1 MKPPSG
7 LEYVYFFVYLR
18 CILYT
23 AYISN
28 VIEIEHKVREILQ
41 FLLFGWGGRG
51 GEATEWTRIYLFL
64 CLIGKRA
71 YISNL
76 SKIEHKVR
84 EKLKFFLF
92 GWGGKGR

>member
-1 MKPPSG
+1 M
-7 LEYVYFFVYLR
+7 YFFVYLT
-18 CILYT
+18 CIT

-28 VIEIEHKVREILQ
+28 VIQIEHKVREILQ

>member
-1 MKPPSG
+1 M
-7 LEYVYFFVYLR
+7 YFFVYLT
-18 CILYT
+18 CIT

-28 VIEIEHKVREILQ
+28 VIQIEHKVREILQ
-41 FLLFGWGGRG
+41 FLLFGWGGEGRG

>member
-1 MKPPSG
+1 M
-7 LEYVYFFVYLR
+7 YFFVYLT
-18 CILYT
+18 CIT

-28 VIEIEHKVREILQ
+28 VIQIEHKVREILQ
-41 FLLFGWGGRG
+41 FFLFGWGGGRG

>member
-1 MKPPSG
+1 MFDNRK
-7 LEYVYFFVYLR
+7 
-18 CILYT
+18 I
-23 AYISN
+23 
-28 VIEIEHKVREILQ
+28 VI
-41 FLLFGWGGRG
+41 FPFGKGGRG
-51 GEATEWTRIYLFL
+51 GEASEWTRIYLFL